1 MASEEPKRA
10 GSDDRHE
17 EPPEPEPESESGD
30 DSESENESGSESESE
45 SESGSGRAPVR
56 APTNATATSSAS
68 RRSRPTRPRPP
79 KPKLRTRLGLD
90 APTVMMMFKG
100 SLPPLIGVAMYQS
113 TAVAQYFT
121 TLGYLVPIIS
131 VLALAILPRGKYL
144 QNLVLNVV
152 GILIGGAL
160 SMLALWTGVRAR
172 HNTASA
178 EELAAGAGLP
188 VYNSSQSAVCGIWL
202 FFNIWIS
209 NTLRAKFP
217 AMNLPVM
224 IYSIFMNVACTF
236 GPLMVTD
243 AAAASFVR
251 RLLVAMLCAMGIA
264 TGVSLLVFPVS
275 SRKVVAAE
283 FNGAIGLV
291 RKSIRLQL
299 DYLQTLSS
307 PDMLERHETTKSSSS
322 SSVTGK
328 NKKNKKKREK
338 RPEMTKEAKA
348 AGEVKATA
356 LAISAL
362 FGKMHG
368 DIQFAKRDIAY
379 GKLNSKDLGE
389 IYNRLRSIMIP
400 LNGISTI
407 VDIFRR
413 AAEKHGW
420 GVDVAGGAKEG
431 GDTDAEKNREK
442 RVWNDIME
450 QLHEPYEILT
460 EAMDQGLDH
469 AAIVLELAPRP
480 KQKTK
485 KKTQTAADVDVEME
499 AGAKTDGG
507 AQPGDAGFAEVLA
520 GRVRDFNDKKGAML
534 RAWLRERQRATEQ
547 ERRDLKLRR
556 VETRMRERDQ
566 TQLYVMLYMEQLML
580 ALGEAVQDLVVFAD
594 SKVADGTMANRRL
607 VTPSQK
613 RLGKWLRGVFCS
625 GGGGGGT
632 GDGSSSPE
640 QTPDAAETG
649 GASIVYAG
657 DGYNKKK
664 DPEHLPAHGAW
675 QRAGD
680 GVRRFSGFVGSGE
693 SLFGFRVAVATMTI
707 GIMAFLQSTQ
717 AFFNEQRLVWAMIMI
732 AIGMT
737 ITAGQSIF
745 GFVCRVGG
753 TCAAVVFSYVIWYAA
768 AERTAGV
775 VVFLWLFVFAEQYL
789 VLKYPRFM
797 PVWLITI
804 ITQVL
809 IIGYELQVRK
819 IGQAAAAATGQP
831 YLPTYLLAPY
841 RLACVAAGCAV
852 AFIWTIFPAPMTDR
866 RWLRRDISASLYLL
880 ANYYSVVTETIRAT
894 MDGTTHG
901 THGTH
906 GDAGRPGSPAHKMEK
921 ERRRIL
927 GKLLLLLPS
936 LDSHA
941 QWQRW
946 EPDVGGKF
954 PRATYEDIIRRSTSI
969 MRYLTLIAYTVTW
982 KPRDGR
988 RHSHLH
994 HVAAGPSTTASSSS
1008 DTGSD
1013 TGSDIGTGTGSG
1025 SGSGIGP
1032 DPDTDPDRRWL
1043 RALTQVLAGIEPTQ
1057 HTILSTLALL
1067 SNSMLSGQSLPPF
1080 MQLPRPNELT
1090 RKLLHLRGPEPEES
1104 QNQSQDRGLQRR
1116 GSELEHRLVTVNTL
1130 TGSEVRSSTTATATG
1145 IAATTTATAR
1155 KPSVVKSPVN
1165 DASSTVAGGA
1175 GMAELTEMISPLGSG
1190 SILDVRNV
1198 GQHGYTEFA
1207 VLQVCS
1213 SLVCDDLEGLVRSV
1227 SSLVGVVDFS
1237 FRVNRSEASIASAD
1251 EEDAGGKGKRD

>member
-1 MASEEPKRA
+1 MASEEPKRT
-10 GSDDRHE
+10 GPDDRYE
-17 EPPEPEPESESGD
+17 EPPEPEPESESED
-30 DSESENESGSESESE
+30 DSESESE
-45 SESGSGRAPVR
+45 SESESGSGSGSGRAPVR
-56 APTNATATSSAS
+56 APTNATAASATSSAS
-68 RRSRPTRPRPP
+68 RRLPPPP
-79 KPKLRTRLGLD
+79 KPNLMARLGLD
-90 APTVMMMFKG
+90 APTLIMMFKG

-113 TAVAQYFT
+113 TPVAQYFA

-172 HNTASA
+172 RNTASA
-178 EELAAGAGLP
+178 EELATGLP
-188 VYNSSQSAVCGIWL
+188 VYNSSQSVVCGIWL

-236 GPLMVTD
+236 GPLMVTT
-243 AAAASFVR
+243 ASAESFVR

-275 SRKVVAAE
+275 SRKVVSAE

-299 DYLQTLSS
+299 NYLQTLSS
-307 PDMLERHETTKSSSS
+307 PDMLERHETKSSS
-322 SSVTGK
+322 VFRK
-328 NKKNKKKREK
+328 NNSNKKKKKKTKKEK
-338 RPEMTKEAKA
+338 RPELTKEAKA
-348 AGEVKATA
+348 AAEVKATA

-368 DIQFAKRDIAY
+368 DILFAKRDIAY
-379 GKLNSKDLGE
+379 GKLNSKDIGE

-413 AAEKHGW
+413 AADKHGW
-420 GVDVAGGAKEG
+420 GVEAGGGGGGA
-431 GDTDAEKNREK
+431 GDTDAEKSREK
-442 RVWNDIME
+442 RVWNEIME

-460 EAMDQGLDH
+460 EAMDQALEH

-480 KQKTK
+480 KQKKTK
-485 KKTQTAADVDVEME
+485 TSTTTQTAADVDVEKD
-499 AGAKTDGG
+499 AGAKNGG

-520 GRVRDFNDKKGAML
+520 SRVQDFNDKKGEML
-534 RAWLRERQRATEQ
+534 RTWLRERQLATEQ
-547 ERRDLKLRR
+547 ERRDLKLKRL
-556 VETRMRERDQ
+556 ETRMRERDQ

-580 ALGEAVQDLVVFAD
+580 ALGEAVQDLVLFAD
-594 SKVADGTMANRRL
+594 SKVADGTMARKRL
-607 VTPSQK
+607 IVPSQK
-613 RLGKWLRGVFCS
+613 RLKKWFRGVCS
-625 GGGGGGT
+625 T
-632 GDGSSSPE
+632 EDASPE
-640 QTPDAAETG
+640 QTPDVAEM
-649 GASIVYAG
+649 GANIVYAG

-675 QRAGD
+675 QHLGNA
-680 GVRRFSGFVGSGE
+680 VRRFSGFVGSGE
-693 SLFGFRVAVATMTI
+693 SMFGFRVAVATMTI
-707 GIMAFLQSTQ
+707 GIMAFLRSTQ
-717 AFFNEQRLVWAMIMI
+717 TFFNEQRLVWAMIMI

-753 TCAAVVFSYVIWYAA
+753 TCVAVVFSYIIWYIVV
-768 AERTAGV
+768 ERTAGV
-775 VVFLWLFVFAEQYL
+775 IVFLWLFIFVEQYF

-809 IIGYELQVRK
+809 IIGYELQVQK
-819 IGQAAAAATGQP
+819 IGEAAAAATGQP

-866 RWLRRDISASLYLL
+866 RWLRRDLSASLYLL
-880 ANYYSVVTETIRAT
+880 ANYFSVVTETIKAT
-894 MDGTTHG
+894 MEE
-901 THGTH
+901 TH
-906 GDAGRPGSPAHKMEK
+906 GDIKRPGSPAHKMEK

-946 EPDVGGKF
+946 EPDIGGKF

-969 MRYLTLIAYTVTW
+969 MRYLTLIAYTITW

-988 RHSHLH
+988 SHH
-994 HVAAGPSTTASSSS
+994 AARPSTAASS
-1008 DTGSD
+1008 
-1013 TGSDIGTGTGSG
+1013 
-1025 SGSGIGP
+1025 
-1032 DPDTDPDRRWL
+1032 DTDPDRQWL
-1043 RALTQVLAGIEPTQ
+1043 RALNQVLAGIEPTQ
-1057 HTILSTLALL
+1057 HTILSTLTLL

-1090 RKLLHLRGPEPEES
+1090 RKLLHLRGPEPDES
-1104 QNQSQDRGLQRR
+1104 QGQDQDQGQGQGQGIIQRR
-1116 GSELEHRLVTVNTL
+1116 GSELEHRLVTVNTR
-1130 TGSEVRSSTTATATG
+1130 TGTEVRSS
-1145 IAATTTATAR
+1145 AAAR
-1155 KPSVVKSPVN
+1155 KPSVVESPVS
-1165 DASSTVAGGA
+1165 DASTVASA

-1198 GQHGYTEFA
+1198 EQHGYTEFA

-1237 FRVNRSEASIASAD
+1237 FRVNHSEASISTTD
-1251 EEDAGGKGKRD
+1251 EEDAKGKGKRD